1 MKVTG
6 AFFLAMLL
14 LAGLGVSGCSES
26 ETGQLDKGYMAT
38 AEELGKTRK
47 ELFDKAKGDFDA
59 LSPED
64 KQKFINTFESKSEES
79 ARKYWD
85 VIKNPPTA
93 GRATGAPR

>member
-6 AFFLAMLL
+6 AFL
-14 LAGLGVSGCSES
+14 LAALLMAGLSITGCGES
-26 ETGQLDKGYMAT
+26 ETGQLDKGYMAS

-64 KQKFINTFESKSEES
+64 KQKFINTFENKTEDV

-85 VIKNPPTA
+85 VIKNPPTS
-93 GRATGAPR
+93 GPSTGVPR